1 MVALKSPDMLLW
13 VGLALVLL
21 FIVRRWLA
29 RPSPGIFFPGADWL
43 RRFSSRRRWVP
54 VLLKALAG
62 LALLCVAVAA
72 ARPYT
77 ERVRDEVVAEGVD
90 IVLVLDISTSMSA
103 RDFQPE
109 NRLAAARDVLHDF
122 ITRRA
127 HDRLGMITFA
137 AAAYV
142 LCPLT
147 SDHLTLTALLETVE
161 LIPFEDDGTAIG
173 LAITCAVNRL
183 RDSHAR
189 SKVIVLLTDGINNR
203 GEISPLQAA
212 DICRQYGI
220 RVYTIGLG
228 TDQETEVL
236 ARTRS
241 GKTAW
246 LKTRVDF
253 DRDIL
258 EKIAER
264 TGGRMYSAADTRS
277 LTRIYSEID
286 SLEKT
291 ELEKKQVRERYDLDY
306 WFYWLALG
314 FLLAALLLAGV
325 SPLSLA

>member
-1 MVALKSPDMLLW
+1 MLALKSPDMLLW

-21 FIVRRWLA
+21 FIIRKWLT

-43 RRFSSRRRWVP
+43 RRFSSRRRWLP
-54 VLLKALAG
+54 VLLNVLAG
-62 LALLCVAVAA
+62 LALVCIAVATA
-72 ARPYT
+72 QPYT
-77 ERVRDEVVAEGVD
+77 ERIREEVAAEGVD

-103 RDFQPE
+103 RDFQPD
-109 NRLAAARDVLHDF
+109 NRLTAAREVLRDF
-122 ITRRA
+122 IRQRP

-147 SDHLTLTALLETVE
+147 SDHLTLMALLDTVE
-161 LIPFEDDGTAIG
+161 LIPFDEDGTAIG

-183 RDSHAR
+183 RDSAAR

-241 GKTAW
+241 GKPTW

-264 TGGRMYSAADTRS
+264 TAGRMYSAADTPS
-277 LTRIYSEID
+277 LARIYTQID
-286 SLEKT
+286 ALEKT
-291 ELEKKQVRERYDLDY
+291 VLEKKQIRERHDLDH
-306 WFYWLALG
+306 WFYWLALA
-314 FLLAALLLAGV
+314 LILAALCLAGL
-325 SPLSLA
+325 SPLSLS